1 MVMAMV
7 MMMLQVD
14 DEDDKKA
21 GPMIRAHG
29 GEDLLREICWETMLL
44 LCLLYVLIVTTI
56 IIFGLKT
63 QKKNLGVSFGPHQ
76 RVTSTQRLR
85 N

>member
-1 MVMAMV
+1 MLRIRFVMAMV

-56 IIFGLKT
+56 IIIFGLET
-63 QKKNLGVSFGPHQ
+63 KKN
-76 RVTSTQRLR
+76 
-85 N
+85 

>member
-1 MVMAMV
+1 MAMV

-44 LCLLYVLIVTTI
+44 LCLLYVLIVTTTI

>member
-1 MVMAMV
+1 MLRIRFVMAMV

-63 QKKNLGVSFGPHQ
+63 QKK
-76 RVTSTQRLR
+76 T
-85 N
+85 